1 MENNNTTI
9 SSTKNDTDHE
19 TDHITGRRLSAAI
32 NQSGNVGRSD
42 NSVNFDAQRS
52 LKAMAYIKANLNQS
66 TPLQQC
72 DIVIEMASVDAAC
85 VIDIDLSSFTGTF
98 VSERDYEVVI
108 KAREML
114 AEINIERIRSKATP
128 PSSATIADYKRK
140 CKLLDHAADMGLD
153 PGTSEWLQKLA
164 PYAPKMRSFFAMR
177 AAASWR
183 ALDRLQS
190 LVLATKDLRPNT
202 QTDLSWHELRR
213 AFAHTLHQC
222 NAIKHTSRD
231 ICLDWSGRSSASV
244 ESKKQALR
252 QLPDGWRDQFI
263 AALGATTSYRA
274 QTTLLRFAGF
284 RPRELEMGV
293 TARLYG
299 GRVELEILGAKV
311 RAVAGQEWRKVSLDS
326 SVLPSWL
333 LVDLSDGKHHVYKA
347 APGAMRKYLNRVSE
361 RLFPRKMKNGIKTG
375 PLVSAYVFR
384 HALASDL
391 SEEGWTDAAMAS
403 VLGESVAET
412 SRWYGL
418 RVRTRSKKKI
428 TIAIDPNRVETARV
442 VRASK
447 RFDPKTLGL
456 NKSNGCASP

>member
-1 MENNNTTI
+1 
-9 SSTKNDTDHE
+9 
-19 TDHITGRRLSAAI
+19 
-32 NQSGNVGRSD
+32 
-42 NSVNFDAQRS
+42 
-52 LKAMAYIKANLNQS
+52 MAYIKANLDQS

-98 VSERDYEVVI
+98 VSEGDYEVVI
-108 KAREML
+108 KAREVL
-114 AEINIERIRSKATP
+114 AEINIERIKSKTTL

-140 CKLLDHAADMGLD
+140 CKLLDHAADMELD

-164 PYAPKMRSFFAMR
+164 PYAPKMRSFFSMR

-190 LVLATKDLRPNT
+190 LVLAAKDLRPNT
-202 QTDLSWHELRR
+202 QTDLRWNELRR
-213 AFAHTLHQC
+213 AFEHTLHQC

-231 ICLDWSGRSSASV
+231 ICLDWSGRSSAPV

-252 QLPDGWRDQFI
+252 QLPEDWREQFI
-263 AALGATTSYRA
+263 SALDATTTYRA
-274 QTTLLRFAGF
+274 QTTILRFAGF

-293 TARLYG
+293 TARLFE

-333 LVDLSDGKHHVYKA
+333 LVELSDGKHHVYKA

-361 RLFPRKMKNGIKTG
+361 RLFPRKMRNGNKTG

-384 HALASDL
+384 HALASDM

-428 TIAIDPNRVETARV
+428 TIAIDPSCVETARV

-447 RFDPKTLGL
+447 KFDPNTLGI
-456 NKSNGCASP
+456 NKSIVIVSP